1 MNPENKCAHLY
12 SQGEENVDS
21 ILSDPGEDLLNL
33 IFTMQQ
39 SLQQR
44 VGNDPEKMNFM
55 ERVAFIKENWNYLS
69 CEYAELLER
78 LPFKTWKNYTDEQ
91 KAGFIDEEHK
101 LEVWYE
107 WCDMLHFFINIGL
120 CLGINAEVAF
130 KLYYTKNKE
139 NFDRQDRGY

>member
-1 MNPENKCAHLY
+1 MNPENKCAHLFNACNEEIDAIDP
-12 SQGEENVDS
+12 SQ
-21 ILSDPGEDLLNL
+21 DLLD
-33 IFTMQQ
+33 IMVSMQA

-44 VGNDPEKMNFM
+44 VGNDPEEMTFI
-55 ERVAFIKENWNYLS
+55 ERVNFIKENWNYLS

-107 WCDMLHFFINIGL
+107 YIDIFHFFINIGL
-120 CLGINAEVAF
+120 CLGLDAETMF

-139 NFDRQDRGY
+139 NFDRQNRGY